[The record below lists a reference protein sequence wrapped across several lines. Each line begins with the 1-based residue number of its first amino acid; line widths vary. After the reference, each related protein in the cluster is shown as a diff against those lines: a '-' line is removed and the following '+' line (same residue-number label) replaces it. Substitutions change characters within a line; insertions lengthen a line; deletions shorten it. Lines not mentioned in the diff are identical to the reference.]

1 MPYEPIFCFPNNIL
15 ENIIKTQSGF
25 ILKDSNFKE
34 VIYKFI
40 KMPKTM
46 KKKINNNCKN
56 LFIKKFEL
64 KKNTHNLETFIRKK
78 IIK

>member
-1 MPYEPIFCFPNNIL
+1 
-15 ENIIKTQSGF
+15 
-25 ILKDSNFKE
+25 
-34 VIYKFI
+34 
-40 KMPKTM
+40 M